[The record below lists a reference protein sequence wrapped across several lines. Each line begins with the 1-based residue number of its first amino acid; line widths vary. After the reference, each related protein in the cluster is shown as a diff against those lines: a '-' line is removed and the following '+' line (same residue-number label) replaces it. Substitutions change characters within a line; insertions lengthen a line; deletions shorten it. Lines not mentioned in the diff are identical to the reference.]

1 MKSSLR
7 TSLLVSAL
15 FLTAAPALAQTTI
28 YVPSQTQR
36 FGGTTV
42 YSPQPQSYG
51 VPLGY
56 YQQGQIPATAGQ
68 TGYFGPAQQGYGQ
81 VQPGFG
87 QAQPGAG
94 APNVLLPG
102 QARSIPA
109 DDLMTQGRAR
119 TDSSGASRATG
130 PTIVPTGPAQ
140 VEQREP
146 RGRRFAGPAKVV
158 DGNTLI
164 VSGEVL
170 VLNGA
175 DAPELGQ
182 VCSDLKGFGW
192 SCGDRSRDRLI
203 NLVSTHSVTCSGV
216 GAAQGGVAATC
227 RVGKTDLGRQLVL
240 EGLAVVPRS
249 VAPAYLAEEASARSA
264 QRGVWAGRFKTPWE
278 ARSGK

>member
-1 MKSSLR
+1 MNSSLR
-7 TSLLVSAL
+7 TSFLVSAL

-36 FGGTTV
+36 FGGTTL

-56 YQQGQIPATAGQ
+56 FQQGQIPATAGQ
-68 TGYFGPAQQGYGQ
+68 TGYYGQ

-87 QAQPGAG
+87 QTQQGTV
-94 APNVLLPG
+94 APNVVLPG

-119 TDSSGASRATG
+119 TDSSNTSRATG
-130 PTIVPTGPAQ
+130 PTIVPTAPAQ
-140 VEQREP
+140 SERREP
-146 RGRRFAGPAKVV
+146 RGRRFAGPAKVI

-164 VSGEVL
+164 VAGEVL

-192 SCGDRSRDRLI
+192 NCGDRSRDRLI
-203 NLVSTHSVTCSGV
+203 NLVSTHPVTCSGV
-216 GAAQGGVAATC
+216 GAAQGGTAATC
-227 RVGKTDLGRQLVL
+227 RVGQTDLGRQLVL
-240 EGLAVVPRS
+240 EGLAVVPRT
-249 VAPAYLAEEASARSA
+249 VAPVYLAEEASARSA
-264 QRGVWAGRFKTPWE
+264 QRGVWAGKFKSPWE
-278 ARSGK
+278 ARAGK